1 MTDPLTITFFIYGL
15 AFFCMGLAL
24 FLESSRSPFL
34 TEGKVLLPLAL
45 FGLVHGS
52 HEWLEMFLYT
62 QPNSSNAIIL
72 VRLILLVISFS
83 CLLLFGIRS
92 FVPNA
97 RTITLL
103 PVLAGILV
111 GFGCVMLLDYYLHTH
126 QTFQIA
132 LGHVDVLT
140 RYSLGVTGAI
150 VAGAALVFHT
160 NQARRFGRNKLGNS
174 LVLGSICFL
183 IYGLTQ
189 FFVPP
194 QDFFP
199 ANLVNSS
206 FFRETFGLPIQM
218 IRGGLAI
225 AILISLLWAVRLADE
240 GRHKQLEDALKSREE
255 ALEVARNEMLQR
267 ENLRKELMRHIV
279 VAQEDERAR
288 ISRELHDETAQLL
301 TAINLHLAALQ
312 YVNEKSVMA
321 ENQIHELNHLSQ
333 QMSEGIYRLV
343 HDLRPAHLDDL
354 GLVAAL
360 RYLFQDYY
368 QNHGLNVNF
377 QVNGPR
383 KSLDSLIETVVFRVT
398 QESLSNIVRHS
409 GVLSAVVELVYAPDT
424 LMLMIKD
431 EGQGFSPGQSYHSQ
445 KGFGITGMRERVDAV
460 GGNFKILSM
469 PGQGTIVQ
477 VLIPLAQKEEP
488 VPETMGK
495 FPQDKELSGEL

>member
-45 FGLVHGS
+45 YGLVHGS

-103 PVLAGILV
+103 PVMAGILV

-132 LGHVDVLT
+132 LGHVDVLA

-160 NQARRFGRNKLGNS
+160 NQARRVGRNKLGNS

-240 GRHKQLEDALKSREE
+240 GRQKQLEYALKSREE
-255 ALEVARNEMLQR
+255 ALEVAKSEMLKR
-267 ENLRKELMRHIV
+267 ETLRKELMRHIV
-279 VAQEDERAR
+279 IAQEDERAR

-301 TAINLHLAALQ
+301 TAINLHLATLQ
-312 YVNEKSVMA
+312 RYNEKSSKA
-321 ENQIHELNHLSQ
+321 ENQIRELNHLSQ
-333 QMSEGIYRLV
+333 QMSEGIYRMV
-343 HDLRPAHLDDL
+343 HDLRPAQLDDL

-360 RYLFQDYY
+360 RDLIQDYN
-368 QNHGLNVNF
+368 QNHGLEVNF

-383 KSLDSLIETVVFRVT
+383 KSFDSLIETVVFRIT
-398 QESLSNIVRHS
+398 QESLSNVVRHS
-409 GVLSAVVELVYAPDT
+409 GVLFACVNLEYCPEIMKLE
-424 LMLMIKD
+424 IKD
-431 EGQGFSPGQSYHSQ
+431 EGEGFRPGQSNHSQ
-445 KGFGITGMRERVDAV
+445 GEFGITGMRERVEAV
-460 GGNFKILSM
+460 GGSFEILSM
-469 PGQGTIVQ
+469 PGQGTTVRAY
-477 VLIPLAQKEEP
+477 IPSAQKEKP
-488 VPETMGK
+488 VPGTVAE
-495 FPQDKELSGEL
+495 QS